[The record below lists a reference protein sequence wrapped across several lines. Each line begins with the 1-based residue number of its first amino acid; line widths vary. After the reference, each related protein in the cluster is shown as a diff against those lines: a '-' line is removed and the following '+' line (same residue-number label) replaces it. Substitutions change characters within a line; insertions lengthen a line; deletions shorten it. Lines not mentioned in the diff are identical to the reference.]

1 MYEKGYIL
9 HCFSRYH
16 DKKCLLYLIG
26 RLENDQTFG
35 IVEDRFKPY
44 FYIRV
49 SEKHSALKAISK
61 WSVSILETQKKTM
74 DGENLV
80 CLSTSAPSRLKSL
93 ADELEKIKVRTYEA
107 DVKVEQQFLMDKGL
121 RSFCKI
127 KGKSSKGKG
136 VDCLYKNPDILPTES
151 SISLKSVIFEPYFQD
166 KALTSFALSSLPDQ
180 DKRGETLI
188 EYHSDN
194 EVNTLKKLRESL
206 LEIDPDV
213 ICSWRI
219 QGNCFLPLKERF
231 SIHDLPF
238 DLGRHRPGKWFL
250 EKAYRGRELSILQ
263 GRQLLDI
270 EQLMDHTWERYSEST
285 PESIIKDVFD
295 EEFLPETKFNCAGRS
310 LQLGR
315 LLRKKNLVELT
326 YSRSLL
332 TGLQMERCWGSIA
345 SFEYLYMQE
354 LHKLN
359 IAAPTLGTDRVL
371 RGGNPGGLVLKPH
384 AGFHKNIF
392 VFDFKSLYPSIIR
405 TFNLDPLAYSRA
417 RQMTKVGKT
426 EDLID
431 LPNGVLMDRE
441 KAILP
446 KILKR
451 FFASRETAK
460 QNNDELASFIYKILM
475 NSFFGVLGTSGCRFA
490 QGPLVSS
497 VSQSGHYLMR
507 WTQSLLES
515 QHCKV
520 LYGDTDSLFVDL
532 GETGKLGYEQAMN
545 CGKEMQSFL
554 NNALQNHIKEKFAL
568 ESQLDLEFEK
578 FYPHFFQPSMRGDDS
593 KGRAK
598 SYAAL
603 KATPEGNELEI
614 VGLEAVRR
622 DWTDFARDTQ
632 TILLKM
638 IFSSETASN
647 IESWLQSKVTQLKA
661 GELDD
666 QLIYRKRLSKHP
678 DSYTS
683 TTPPHVKAARLL
695 DKVPR
700 VIFYY
705 MTKDGPQ
712 PRQNCTSPLDYQ
724 HYIDKQ
730 LEPIVRTL
738 AQHYDFSWQK
748 AILNQQTLF

>member
-1 MYEKGYIL
+1 MYKKGYIL

-26 RLENDQTFG
+26 RLENGQTFG

-49 SEKHSALKAISK
+49 SEKHRALKTISK
-61 WSVSILETQKKTM
+61 WSASPHETKKKTM
-74 DGENLV
+74 DGESLA
-80 CLSTSAPSRLKSL
+80 CLTLADPRSLKKL
-93 ADELEKIKVRTYEA
+93 ADELEDIKVRTYEA
-107 DVKVEQQFLMDKGL
+107 DVKVEQRYLMDKGL
-121 RSFCKI
+121 RSFCEV
-127 KGKSSKGKG
+127 KGNSIKGKG
-136 VDCLYKNPDILPTES
+136 VDALYKNPDLVQTES
-151 SISLKSVIFEPYFQD
+151 TISLKSVIFEPYFEDQVF
-166 KALTSFALSSLPDQ
+166 TSFALNSLPSKDENGQ
-180 DKRGETLI
+180 ILV
-188 EYHSDN
+188 EYNSDN
-194 EVNTLKKLRESL
+194 EVDVLIKLRDAL
-206 LEIDPDV
+206 IEIDPDV
-213 ICSWRI
+213 ICAWRV
-219 QGNCFLPLKERF
+219 QPNCFLPLKERF
-231 SIHDLPF
+231 KLHNMPF

-250 EKAYRGRELSILQ
+250 EKNYRGRELSVLQ

-295 EEFLPETKFNCAGRS
+295 EDYPPETKYNCADRS
-310 LQLGR
+310 LLLGR

-354 LHKLN
+354 LHKLD
-359 IAAPTLGTDRVL
+359 IVAPTLGIDREL
-371 RGGNPGGLVLKPH
+371 RGGNPGGLVLEPH

-417 RQMTKVGKT
+417 RQLAKVNKT
-426 EDLID
+426 EDLIH

-515 QHCKV
+515 QKCKV

-532 GETGKLGYEQAMN
+532 GTTGELSYEEAMS
-545 CGKEMQSFL
+545 CGKEMQSYL
-554 NNALQNHIKEKFAL
+554 NNALQKHIKEKFAL

-614 VGLEAVRR
+614 IGLEAVRR
-622 DWTDFARDTQ
+622 DWTDFARDIQ
-632 TILLKM
+632 KALLQM
-638 IFSSETASN
+638 IFSGEPAQKIET
-647 IESWLQSKVTQLKA
+647 WLQSKVTDLKA
-661 GELDD
+661 GDLDD
-666 QLIYRKRLSKHP
+666 QLIYRKRLSKAP
-678 DSYTS
+678 ESYTS

-712 PRQNCTSPLDYQ
+712 PRQNCTSSLDYQ

-730 LEPIVRTL
+730 LEPIVKTL
-738 AQHYDFSWQK
+738 AQHYDFSWEK